1 LLSIARA
8 TDWSERF
15 SGPASG
21 TRSKDDIYWNSYR
34 GLGRTST
41 TSVTVCDSATPAV
54 KTARQR
60 LEFLD
65 NLHSAISSLSTRRG
79 STRTMARTVVG
90 SAVVVRQKYYW
101 PDVYMNVWTIIMLT
115 AASTVLGIF
124 AQFMMIQSQTRQ
136 PTPW

>member
-1 LLSIARA
+1 
-8 TDWSERF
+8 
-15 SGPASG
+15 
-21 TRSKDDIYWNSYR
+21 
-34 GLGRTST
+34 
-41 TSVTVCDSATPAV
+41 
-54 KTARQR
+54 
-60 LEFLD
+60 
-65 NLHSAISSLSTRRG
+65 
-79 STRTMARTVVG
+79 MARTVVG